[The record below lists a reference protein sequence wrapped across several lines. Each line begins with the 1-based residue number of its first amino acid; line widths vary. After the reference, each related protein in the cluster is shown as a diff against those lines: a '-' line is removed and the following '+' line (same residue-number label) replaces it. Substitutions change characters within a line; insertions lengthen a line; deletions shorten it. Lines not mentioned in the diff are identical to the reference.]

1 MMAEQERKTVTLAA
15 GDDIIHKGYKNGKVF
30 VGKIVGKVYKE
41 EKDRANDGTALEQKV
56 YSASFRIAGNEK
68 DPGLRVRVRSTQ
80 PIDLSAYESGEKPLM
95 VTGQTFLLTP
105 RDRNGR
111 AVGER
116 IPVLFARSIH
126 EAVAEKGQPVR
137 GGESVVSKEDVVQT
151 EFYSAAR
158 ENLTG
163 YVFESEYNTFNR
175 MLGQPEQPF
184 GYEHRFSVST
194 PKRDKEG
201 KVVLDAEG
209 KPEYQYVQVQFIT
222 REALDTNDI
231 LSRPGESKALSMKG
245 AYQMFDY
252 QKKDKSVVRNAVAFE
267 PTIIAKYKE
276 REKEIAVEER
286 QENNIET
293 RNPDTS
299 KGIYKGEIVDYNV
312 QNDIYI
318 QRVGNVEYVHDGAD
332 LNNAKE
338 LTVGNKVQIAYRN
351 GRATVKELSKD
362 NELER

>member
-1 MMAEQERKTVTLAA
+1 MAEQERKTVTLAA
-15 GDDIIHKGYKNGKVF
+15 GDDIIHKGYKHGKVF
-30 VGKIVGKVYKE
+30 VGKIFGKVYKE

-56 YSASFRIAGNEK
+56 YSASFRIAANEK

-105 RDRNGR
+105 RDRDGR

-116 IPVLFARSIH
+116 VPVLFARSIH

-137 GGESVVSKEDVVQT
+137 GGENVVAKEDVVQT

-184 GYEHRFSVST
+184 GYEHRFAVST

-201 KVVLDAEG
+201 KVVLDAGG

-222 REALDTNDI
+222 REELDTNDI

-276 REKEIAVEER
+276 REKELAVEEEQKKEDIR
-286 QENNIET
+286 Y
-293 RNPDTS
+293 PDKT
-299 KGIYKGEIVDYNV
+299 KGIYKGVITDYE
-312 QNDIYI
+312 QNNDLYFQKI
-318 QRVGNVEYVHDGAD
+318 GNVEYVHDGAD
-332 LNNAKE
+332 FDRRPEIGANVQVLYRHGRAAVKEISKDKE
-338 LTVGNKVQIAYRN
+338 L
-351 GRATVKELSKD
+351 E
-362 NELER
+362 NER

>member
-1 MMAEQERKTVTLAA
+1 MAEQERKTVTLAA
-15 GDDIIHKGYKNGKVF
+15 GDDIIHKGYKYGKVV
-30 VGKIVGKVYKE
+30 VGKIFGKVYKE

-56 YSASFRIAGNEK
+56 YSASFRIAANEK

-105 RDRNGR
+105 RDRDGR
-111 AVGER
+111 AAGER
-116 IPVLFARSIH
+116 VPVLFARSIH

-137 GGESVVSKEDVVQT
+137 GGENVVAKEDVVQT

-184 GYEHRFSVST
+184 GYEHRFAVST

-201 KVVLDAEG
+201 KVVLDAGG

-222 REALDTNDI
+222 REELDTNDI

-276 REKEIAVEER
+276 REKELAVEEEQKKEDIR
-286 QENNIET
+286 Y
-293 RNPDTS
+293 PDKT
-299 KGIYKGEIVDYNV
+299 KGIYKGVITDYE
-312 QNDIYI
+312 QNNDLYFQKI
-318 QRVGNVEYVHDGAD
+318 GNVEYVHDGAD
-332 LNNAKE
+332 FDRRPEIGAN
-338 LTVGNKVQIAYRN
+338 VQVLYRN
-351 GRATVKELSKD
+351 GRAAVKEISKD
-362 NELER
+362 KELENER